1 MIQPSRRKFV
11 VASAATLAAGGLL
24 PCSSLAQATWP
35 TKPIHLVVTFAP
47 GGVTD
52 SATRLLSDQ
61 LARRLGQPVVIENR
75 PGGAGNVGASYVAKS
90 DPSGHTMVV
99 VLEGTIVIN
108 PHVYEKMS
116 YDPMKDLVPAGKIG
130 NSTIV
135 LVAHPSL
142 GAKTLGE
149 ASALSKT
156 RTGGLSY
163 GTAGS
168 MTITHIAGELMKLRT
183 GANFVHIP
191 YKGGGPAVADVLGGH
206 IPLAFVSAASVQQ
219 HIRSGKLIAL
229 AVPSGNRSPALP
241 DVPTFQETGIP
252 NFDVNSWAG
261 IFASSKTPQAVIERF
276 NDALNAALIDPEI
289 RERLATIGIVATP
302 LKNDNFATDIRRE
315 LEWYGPLLKQS
326 GLKPDPS

>member
-1 MIQPSRRKFV
+1 MIRHTRRNFV
-11 VASAATLAAGGLL
+11 IGTATLAAGGLL
-24 PCSSLAQATWP
+24 PSALLAQATWP
-35 TKPIHLVVTFAP
+35 TKPVHLVVTFAP

-75 PGGAGNVGASYVAKS
+75 PGGAGNIGASYVAKS
-90 DPSGHTMVV
+90 EPDGHTMVV

-108 PHVYEKMS
+108 PHVYDKMT

-130 NSTIV
+130 DSTIL

-142 GAKTLGE
+142 LVKTLAD
-149 ASALSKT
+149 ASALSKNIT
-156 RTGGLSY
+156 AGLSY

-168 MTITHIAGELMKLRT
+168 MTITHIAGELMKQRN

-206 IPLAFVSAASVQQ
+206 IPLAFVSAAAVQQ

-229 AVPSGNRSPALP
+229 AVPSGKRSPALP
-241 DVPTFQETGIP
+241 DVPTFQESGIA

-261 IFASSKTPQAVIERF
+261 IFAPSRTPQAAIDRF
-276 NDALNAALIDPEI
+276 SAALNATLADPDV

-302 LKNDNFATDIRRE
+302 LKNDAFAMDIKRE
-315 LEWYGPLLKQS
+315 LDWYGPLLKKS
-326 GLKPDPS
+326 GLKPDAS